1 MRKSIFKTGTILLMC
16 FAACIC
22 ATGCEEEFENFA
34 EENAVTI
41 NDDDTAF
48 LNKTD
53 REQVGTNDE
62 TVYIWTD
69 PETGVQYIVY
79 REKFM
84 NAGFGGI
91 TPRLN
96 SDGTICVVSPEEET
110 TDLS

>member
-22 ATGCEEEFENFA
+22 TTGCEEELENFA

-41 NDDDTAF
+41 NDSADTTF

-53 REQVGTNDE
+53 HKQVGTSD
-62 TVYIWTD
+62 TFYIWTD

-79 REKFM
+79 RGKFM
-84 NAGFGGI
+84 DEFFGGI

-96 SDGTICVVSPEEET
+96 SDGTICVVSPEKET
-110 TDLS
+110 TGLS

>member
-1 MRKSIFKTGTILLMC
+1 MRKSIFKTGTILLI